1 MPGRFEGPEGDLI
14 VIFLYARRQLLQRPR
29 TGPAESEKPRKG
41 TRQIVPP
48 PGQKPRC
55 GISLTHAMNHSPSL
69 LEPATVALSKEL
81 ARLVLVIVC
90 RHGSSK
96 PVGNP
101 TEVSLFS
108 SACRILFHWK
118 VDSAGKCA

>member
-1 MPGRFEGPEGDLI
+1 
-14 VIFLYARRQLLQRPR
+14 
-29 TGPAESEKPRKG
+29 
-41 TRQIVPP
+41 
-48 PGQKPRC
+48 
-55 GISLTHAMNHSPSL
+55 MNHSPPL

-101 TEVSLFS
+101 TVVSLFS
-108 SACRILFHWK
+108 SDCRILFHWK